1 MNVGKIF
8 ADSLVSMN
16 EQCPFL
22 IPVILIL
29 FVANKLAKRKSH

>member
-8 ADSLVSMN
+8 SDSLASMN

-22 IPVILIL
+22 IPIILIL
-29 FVANKLAKRKSH
+29 LVANKLTKRKSH